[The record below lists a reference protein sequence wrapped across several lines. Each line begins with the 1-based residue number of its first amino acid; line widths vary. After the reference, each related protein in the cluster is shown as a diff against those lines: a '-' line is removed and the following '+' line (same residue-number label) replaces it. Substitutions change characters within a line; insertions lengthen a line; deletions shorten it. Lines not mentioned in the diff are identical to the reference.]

1 VASNHH
7 GFFKAVFRQ
16 TAFPL
21 ILTRAGDRSGTHG
34 IVACNAAFT
43 AITGYLEADLL
54 DREPTMLL
62 SERGQARVIER
73 IRQQPPDGEII
84 VDVTVRRKDG
94 SEYPAEWHLSPV
106 FDDERTITHYLH
118 AHRDISAEQQNRRF
132 RDTLIAALDNAEDA
146 ILITDEKDALQFANR
161 GFERISGYTTDEAMG
176 LSLMTLLRPE
186 RVDWETLEPDRRAPE
201 AEEEKGAGVRALFRF
216 VRKDGSPAY
225 IDASIVDVHDENDEV
240 VRRVSGWKDM
250 SEVAARGRQ
259 VLEQAATDE
268 LTGLLNR
275 HAGQSR
281 VESMLAVATA
291 RHPFSIVMA
300 DVDGFKRVNDEHG
313 HQTGDRV
320 LAAVAREIHA
330 VVRTSD
336 AVVRWGGDEFVLLLP
351 GAKADPAAW
360 LAERARMVV
369 AAKPDPEAGVI
380 RMSFGVAQWTPGE
393 DFESLLERADAAL
406 YTAKATGGDRV
417 QLAATLVHH

>member
-1 VASNHH
+1 MGNNQH

-16 TAFPL
+16 TGFPL
-21 ILTRAGDRSGTHG
+21 ILTRAGDQSGAHG
-34 IVACNAAFT
+34 IVACNAAFS
-43 AITGYLEADLL
+43 AITGYVEADLL
-54 DREPTMLL
+54 DRDPSMLL
-62 SERGQARVIER
+62 SERGQAKVIDR

-118 AHRDISAEQQNRRF
+118 AHRDISAELEQRQF
-132 RDTLIAALDNAEDA
+132 RDTLLAALDTAEDG
-146 ILITDEKDALQFANR
+146 IIITDKNDMLLFANQ
-161 GFERISGYTTDEAMG
+161 GFERISGYSVDEVVG

-186 RVDWETLEPDRRAPE
+186 RVNWETLEPDRRAP
-201 AEEEKGAGVRALFRF
+201 AREESAGVRALFRF
-216 VRKDGSPAY
+216 NRKDGSLAY
-225 IDASIVDVHDENDEV
+225 IDASIVAVHDENDEV

-259 VLEQAATDE
+259 VLDQAATDA

-275 HAGQSR
+275 HAGQVQ
-281 VESMLAVATA
+281 VEAALAIASA

-313 HQTGDRV
+313 HQAGDRV
-320 LAAVAREIHA
+320 LATVATELQAI
-330 VVRTSD
+330 VRTSD
-336 AVVRWGGDEFVLLLP
+336 AVMRWGGDEFVLLLP
-351 GAKADPAAW
+351 GARADPAAW

-369 AAKPDPEAGVI
+369 AANPDPEAGVI
-380 RMSFGVAQWTPGE
+380 RMSFGVAQWIPGE

-406 YTAKATGGDRV
+406 YTAKSGGGDRV